1 MKKDVKDVK
10 KKKIILKRVLKDGQ
24 VETKI
29 VGQNESNPKVLT
41 LKSVELYEPLTYEQ
55 ILNLNKKKYRN
66 LKIKTLKTY
75 LKETL
80 WNLEKAIDSY
90 KELINRT
97 EFWERKSTYEFNFED
112 WNTLK
117 KVNGKI
123 TKYYN
128 DIKKI
133 DKKIESEE
141 KWKST
146 FNQNY
151 QIGRKSKRQKN
162 RKRGKMKINI
172 STIIKI
178 IELVK
183 KVIELVQETFF
194 EDEDEDKEE
203 W

>member
-1 MKKDVKDVK
+1 MQNDVKDVK

-141 KWKST
+141 K
-146 FNQNY
+146 
-151 QIGRKSKRQKN
+151 
-162 RKRGKMKINI
+162 
-172 STIIKI
+172 
-178 IELVK
+178 
-183 KVIELVQETFF
+183 
-194 EDEDEDKEE
+194 
-203 W
+203 